1 MIIALLWW
9 SGTES
14 AVSQVG
20 LQKTIKVVNICGR
33 DREEENANY
42 EAGPTKLRPLWELQ
56 GMHGPSTVVPQW
68 TKMAGPIMS
77 IITECGL
84 LEKSVVPVS
93 EVALQQRA
101 SPQELVA
108 VC

>member
-1 MIIALLWW
+1 M
-9 SGTES
+9 
-14 AVSQVG
+14 
-20 LQKTIKVVNICGR
+20 
-33 DREEENANY
+33 
-42 EAGPTKLRPLWELQ
+42 GPTKLWPLWELQ
-56 GMHGPSTVVPQW
+56 GVHGPSAVVPPW
-68 TKMAGPIMS
+68 TETAGPFMS
-77 IITECGL
+77 VITECGL